1 MNICPENQCTGCGA
15 CKNTCKANAVYFS
28 DANSGSPVAVIDKN
42 RCTGCNMCKKVCPAN
57 NAADLHKPT
66 DCYALW
72 AKNSDEQ
79 IKSASAG
86 AVSAFYEKVLN
97 DNGIVFGTHFVNQ
110 KFIFDFAENKQ
121 DTKAFRGSRYLQ
133 AEVGNAY
140 INAKSFLEK
149 GKKVIFVGTPCQIAG
164 LINFLKKPYDNLI
177 TVDLI
182 CHGVAPADY
191 FYTYVKEI
199 IGDAQ
204 YNNVEFRGKN
214 GQRLA
219 IYNSDGKAV
228 YLKSKAQDLYYFAYA
243 KGLIHRENCYQCK
256 YSGINRCSDITVGDF
271 WGLNTSTLKNKT
283 LKTSTP
289 SVCFVNTKKGNAF
302 FNSVSQYIDFEK
314 RTIEELLPYNK
325 QLSAPCQPHNQ
336 RQLFLKN
343 YKAYGF
349 SRAVKSTDIGK
360 SVRKA
365 KINSAVSFPFRIARK
380 ALKTVIH
387 HK

>member
-15 CKNTCKANAVYFS
+15 CKSICKANAVYFS
-28 DANSGSPVAVIDKN
+28 DANSSPPVALIDKS
-42 RCTGCNMCKKVCPAN
+42 RCIGCNMCKKVCPAN
-57 NAADLHKPT
+57 NAADLHTPT

-72 AKNSDEQ
+72 AKNPDEQ
-79 IKSASAG
+79 IKCASAG
-86 AVSAFYEKVLN
+86 AVSAFYEKVLD

-121 DTKAFRGSRYLQ
+121 DAKAFRGSRYLQ

-177 TVDLI
+177 TIDLI

-204 YNNVEFRGKN
+204 YDNVEFRGKN

-219 IYNSDGKAV
+219 
-228 YLKSKAQDLYYFAYA
+228 
-243 KGLIHRENCYQCK
+243 
-256 YSGINRCSDITVGDF
+256 
-271 WGLNTSTLKNKT
+271 
-283 LKTSTP
+283 
-289 SVCFVNTKKGNAF
+289 
-302 FNSVSQYIDFEK
+302 YI
-314 RTIEELLPYNK
+314 
-325 QLSAPCQPHNQ
+325 
-336 RQLFLKN
+336 
-343 YKAYGF
+343 
-349 SRAVKSTDIGK
+349 
-360 SVRKA
+360 
-365 KINSAVSFPFRIARK
+365 
-380 ALKTVIH
+380 
-387 HK
+387 